1 MLNFV
6 KSVIFFSGIQKEAPM
21 DVGKRLISI
30 REKFSYTQEK
40 VAQETGIAAS
50 ALSEFENNKRT
61 PNLNQLQKLADFF
74 RLSLSSFLEEE
85 ELKAESLVL
94 WRHQPESPVREILE
108 AEFRELCRYYTN
120 LEDWTSNHTPNSFK
134 NLLVAE
140 PIESFSEAEK
150 LAAQML
156 KTMALGDYPGLT
168 LRKVLE
174 EEYDVKIFHLDLQD
188 KGVAACSYGD
198 VCGAA
203 IYLNLNNVKRRR
215 NFDLAH
221 ELFHLLTWK
230 VRRSNSDSA
239 GEPHDEKL
247 ANRFAGCLLMPEQ
260 KIREA
265 IKLAQDA
272 DGKIS
277 IEKFDDV
284 ARKFDVS
291 LEALSWQM
299 KVLFN
304 FTDEKV
310 KEILEQV
317 KQYREPREDI
327 QAAHYPERYKYLAQQ
342 ALRCGEISTNR
353 FLNYLKHDKL
363 SRKNINEILSSHVP
377 NPISLPPAC
386 NS

>member
-1 MLNFV
+1 
-6 KSVIFFSGIQKEAPM
+6 M

-40 VAQETGIAAS
+40 VAEETGIAAS
-50 ALSEFENNKRT
+50 ALSDFENNKRL
-61 PNLNQLQKLADFF
+61 PNLNQLQVLADFF

-85 ELKAESLVL
+85 EMKAETLVL
-94 WRHQPESPVREILE
+94 WRHQPESPVRETLE

-120 LEDWTSNHTPNSFK
+120 LEDWTKNHTPNSFK

-156 KTMALGDYPGLT
+156 KTMTLGDYPGLT

-198 VCGAA
+198 VSGAA
-203 IYLNLNNVKRRR
+203 IYLNLNNKKWRR

-230 VRRSNSDSA
+230 VRRSSSDSA

-260 KIREA
+260 KTREA
-265 IKLAQDA
+265 IKLAQNS

-277 IEKFDDV
+277 IEKFDDI

-291 LEALSWQM
+291 LEALSRQM

-304 FTDEKV
+304 FADEKV
-310 KEILEQV
+310 NEILEQV
-317 KQYREPREDI
+317 KQYKEPREDV
-327 QAAHYPERYKYLAQQ
+327 QAVHYPERYKYLAQQ

-353 FLNYLKHDKL
+353 FLKYLKYDRL

-377 NPISLPPAC
+377 NPIALPPAS